1 MMDDEMLAYGN
12 REIEGEIS
20 AGLMRLEEMLG

>member
-1 MMDDEMLAYGN
+1 MADEMCAYGI

-20 AGLMRLEEMLG
+20 AGLMRLEEILG